1 MVNMSRQVA
10 GTARTY
16 ALVGFIFYV
25 LSTAAGLFGTL
36 IITFF
41 FLASISTA
49 ASTIPHTT
57 AITFPF
63 FGIMLF
69 VAFLLFIPGLILTIF
84 ARATMR
90 NIDKGRYNQ
99 ARTSSLI
106 LGIIGLFFGML
117 IGGIFFLLAYA
128 KLGESP
134 MQPATLQPIP
144 QKFCVKCGRAVPLD
158 ATFCPHCGKELPP

>member
-1 MVNMSRQVA
+1 MSNQAA

-25 LSTAAGLFGTL
+25 LSTAAGLIGAL
-36 IITFF
+36 VIAFF
-41 FLASISTA
+41 FLTSLSTA
-49 ASTIPHTT
+49 AASTTT
-57 AITFPF
+57 QTTFIAFPF
-63 FGIMLF
+63 FGLILF
-69 VAFLLFIPGLILTIF
+69 AAFLLFIPGIILTIF
-84 ARATMR
+84 ARATLR
-90 NIDKGRYNQ
+90 NIDTGRYSQ

-128 KLGESP
+128 RLGESP
-134 MQPATLQPIP
+134 IQPVTLQPIP
-144 QKFCVKCGRAVPLD
+144 QRFCVKCGRAVPLD